1 MFIFREVRQR
11 IKFWLN
17 ADRLGPDIL
26 ATHWRLY
33 FPTTMRAIC
42 KKKFRHFGNNA
53 DFRPGAY
60 AIACSKISIGSNVVI
75 RPGTMLSAD
84 TRDGDELGTIE
95 IDDDVL
101 LGPGIHIYVDN
112 HAFHDLSIPVIE
124 QGHYPTKP
132 VKVERG
138 AWIGAGVIILP
149 GCSIGRNAIVGAGS
163 IVTKDVPPFSVAVGN
178 PACVVKNL
186 TTPEL

>member
-1 MFIFREVRQR
+1 MFREVRER
-11 IKFWLN
+11 IKFWLD
-17 ADRLGPDIL
+17 ADRLGPDVL
-26 ATHWRLY
+26 ATYWRLY
-33 FPTTMRAIC
+33 FPSAMRAIC

-84 TRDGDELGTIE
+84 TRDGDELSIE
-95 IDDDVL
+95 REDDVL
-101 LGPGIHIYVDN
+101 LGPGVHIYVDN

-124 QGHYPTKP
+124 QGHYLTKP

-138 AWIGAGVIILP
+138 AWVGAGVIILP
-149 GCSIGRNAIVGAGS
+149 GCLIGKNAIVGAGS
-163 IVTKDVPPFSVAVGN
+163 IVTKDIPPFSVAVGN
-178 PACVVKNL
+178 PARVVKKL
-186 TTPEL
+186 TTPQS